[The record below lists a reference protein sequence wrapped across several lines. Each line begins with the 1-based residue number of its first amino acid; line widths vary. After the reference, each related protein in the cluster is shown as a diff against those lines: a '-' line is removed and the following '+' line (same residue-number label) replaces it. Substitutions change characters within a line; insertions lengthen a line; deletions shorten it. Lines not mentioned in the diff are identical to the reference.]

1 MPVLESEIGVCTVKE
16 ESCAPNSAGIASRLS
31 WRPQETLQKRL
42 PTNFCLSLAL
52 LRDAEGHRRLVPS
65 DGVEAFFL
73 EASLLGQ
80 VILEFKGRLDVG
92 NSQSIDAQRWV
103 FQQRKW
109 LRETFKRTFKRES
122 DLRIAA
128 SGQSGCRHV
137 LPEALG
143 RNHHS
148 TAGWTVNEFLA
159 HGSDLAKEWGIKNPD
174 TQARIRFG
182 LLQAAMNNPSSPDEA
197 SPNERVNGLRWLLF
211 DDVLEFESE
220 QVASVRTYYDRISE
234 RLAVAIYKHRND
246 STERFG
252 DWLIKKSNGVIHQIA
267 KAKKDGGTIPQP
279 MVRECRIQMILDAYQ
294 SMSQCIHVAMLEIG
308 NFLPADFSNKELQ
321 FFRLLY
327 RRQEELGQLPL
338 ILLRDH
344 LCKIGFDPLTNP
356 IPDFSPSVFFTLLK
370 YYSEMMWNR
379 RAGDRGCK
387 RNVGTSVV
395 SKKPEWLQEFVPT
408 KSTPSHLAVVKEE
421 LHLAAQRLSEHL
433 GWACSC
439 DATVGHHFTDTEYTE
454 HTVISV
460 DICCQNCACRETVNF
475 TPEIRSFLASCEDV
489 T

>member
-1 MPVLESEIGVCTVKE
+1 MPVLESEIGVCTVEE

-31 WRPQETLQKRL
+31 WRPQETLQKQL

-65 DGVEAFFL
+65 GGVEAFFL

-80 VILEFKGRLDVG
+80 VILEFKGRLDVE

-122 DLRIAA
+122 DLRISA

-148 TAGWTVNEFLA
+148 TAGWTVDEFLT
-159 HGSDLAKEWGIKNPD
+159 HGSDLAREWGIENPD

-197 SPNERVNGLRWLLF
+197 SPDERVNGLRWLLF

-220 QVASVRTYYDRISE
+220 QVASVRTYYDRICE
-234 RLAVAIYKHRND
+234 RLAVAIHKHRND
-246 STERFG
+246 TTERFG
-252 DWLIKKSNGVIHQIA
+252 DWLIMRSDGVIHQIA
-267 KAKKDGGTIPQP
+267 KAKRDGGTIPQA
-279 MVRECRIQMILDAYQ
+279 MVRECRIQMILDSYQ
-294 SMSQCIHVAMLEIG
+294 SMSQCIHVAMLEIRK
-308 NFLPADFSNKELQ
+308 FLPHDFTQRELDY
-321 FFRLLY
+321 FDVLY
-327 RRQEELGQLPL
+327 RRQPELGMLPL

-344 LCKIGFDPLTNP
+344 LCKIGFDPLTIP
-356 IPDFSPSVFFTLLK
+356 IPDFSPSVFFTLLHF
-370 YYSEMMWNR
+370 YSEMTRNR
-379 RAGDRGCK
+379 RAGDRGYK
-387 RNVGTSVV
+387 RKFGTSVV
-395 SKKPEWLQEFVPT
+395 SRKPEWLQEFVST
-408 KSTPSHLAVVKEE
+408 KSTPALDAVVNEE
-421 LHLAAQRLSEHL
+421 LHFAAQRLSVYL

-439 DATVGHHFTDTEYTE
+439 DDPSGHHLTNSEYNA
-454 HTVISV
+454 HTIISA
-460 DICCQNCACRETVNF
+460 DICCQNCSCRETVDF
-475 TPEIRSFLASCEDV
+475 TPEIQLFLASQADV